1 MSLPSL
7 TPAPRFGTGLPSLGE
22 KLDAVAVPND
32 SDEVLQITLSTDS
45 HDPTA
50 VIVSFAGKNID
61 PDEDDDVITVL
72 LLGLESLGVDTSVLR
87 SN

>member
-7 TPAPRFGTGLPSLGE
+7 NPAPRFGTGLPSLGE
-22 KLDAVAVPND
+22 QTSAEPIPADT
-32 SDEVLQITLSTDS
+32 DEVLQITLSADVV
-45 HDPTA
+45 DPTA
-50 VIVSFAGKNID
+50 VIVSFAGKNLD
-61 PDEDDDVITVL
+61 PEDDDDVITIL